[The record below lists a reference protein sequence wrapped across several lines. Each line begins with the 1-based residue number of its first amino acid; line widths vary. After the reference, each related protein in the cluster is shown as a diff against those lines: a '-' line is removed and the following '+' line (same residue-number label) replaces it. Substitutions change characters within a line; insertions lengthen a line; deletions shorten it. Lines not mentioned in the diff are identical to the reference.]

1 MLPEGLSMLWE
12 THDPGLALADRFGFR
27 DRAHVRAW
35 LADTLA
41 EVWGLDIG
49 ECDRLVISDHNAIA
63 WATSAGHGP
72 LVIKWSMEAGL
83 FDRLHAT
90 TTVLSRLA
98 EAGAPVASPVPSRE
112 GAVRVVVAGPRCR
125 LSLAVLPE
133 VSGQWLDT
141 SDLAA
146 VEAAGRALAD
156 LHGRLGELSEVPPS
170 LRQRRG
176 RRDRTVSSAEGAD
189 LKDRIAA
196 WLGRGGDR
204 LAPEAAATLRSL
216 VEAAPAFEDAP
227 QLIHRDFR
235 SANILVD
242 GSAIAAILDFDEM
255 TLDHRILDLA
265 RSSVYLGTRFRNW
278 APTERSAQI
287 ALMDGYESVRALSD
301 AEAAWWPVLLL
312 WQSIAAVGAQ
322 DPAAGWAE
330 AADALARESA
340 RGR

>member
-12 THDPGLALADRFGFR
+12 TNDPDLALTDRFGFR
-27 DRAHVRAW
+27 DRADVRSW

-41 EVWGLDIG
+41 EVWGIDIG
-49 ECDRLVISDHNAIA
+49 ECDRLILSDHNAIA
-63 WATSAGHGP
+63 WTTSARHGP
-72 LVIKWSMEAGL
+72 LVIKWSMEARL

-98 EAGAPVASPVPSRE
+98 EAGTPVASPVPSRE
-112 GAVRVVVAGPRCR
+112 GAARVVVAGPRCR

-133 VSGQWLDT
+133 VKGQWLDT
-141 SDLAA
+141 NDLAA

-156 LHGRLGELSEVPPS
+156 LHGRLGELSYVPPP

-176 RRDRTVSSAEGAD
+176 RRDRAVSSAEGAD
-189 LKDRIAA
+189 LKDRIGA
-196 WLGRGGDR
+196 WLDRGNDR
-204 LAPEAAATLRSL
+204 LAQEAAATLRSL
-216 VEAAPAFEDAP
+216 IEAAPPFEDAP

-242 GSAIAAILDFDEM
+242 DSAIAAILDFDEM
-255 TLDHRILDLA
+255 TLDHRVLDLA

-278 APTERSAQI
+278 APTERSAQN
-287 ALMDGYESVRALSD
+287 ALVDGYESVRALSE
-301 AEAAWWPVLLL
+301 AEAAWMPVLLL

-322 DPAAGWAE
+322 GGAAGWAE
-330 AADALARESA
+330 AADALAREST